1 VGKPD
6 TSGNTGWAWVFVVF
20 CVFAIWIYNSGS
32 GQQGQPP
39 ATPVAPLAGAGTLP
53 AAPTALEDQEPPVG
67 QNNVLSVPQ
76 IRWCKRER
84 IRADAIQGIVNTAN
98 GPEVDFFNA
107 GIDEL
112 NSRCGSYR
120 YRQAQ
125 LEQVARE
132 VATEQESIA
141 SLAKMDWVKKWP
153 KIPDAPGAQRAAD
166 PAPGLLESLQ
176 GASPASA
183 NPQTALSAQE
193 QSSIDSACSDQ
204 KLVYGAAAYEKCV
217 LDKKT
222 ALIAGPRHIDL
233 SGLNALE
240 YASIESACSN
250 QRLVEGPAPFN
261 ACLVR
266 KLADLQTAPRHFNL
280 LELSQA
286 EWQSLESSC
295 SDPKLLEGPGAYYRC
310 LASKIASL
318 RAGPR
323 NIDLTHLSD
332 ARRASIESAC
342 SDLKLVEGPAAY
354 NQCVAQK
361 LGQSTHE

>member
-1 VGKPD
+1 MGLRRLLRLRHLDLQLGFWPTRPAAGHASRAVGW
-6 TSGNTGWAWVFVVF
+6 GRNA
-20 CVFAIWIYNSGS
+20 
-32 GQQGQPP
+32 
-39 ATPVAPLAGAGTLP
+39 P

-204 KLVYGAAAYEKCV
+204 KLVYGAAAYEK
-217 LDKKT
+217 
-222 ALIAGPRHIDL
+222 R
-233 SGLNALE
+233 SE
-240 YASIESACSN
+240 
-250 QRLVEGPAPFN
+250 
-261 ACLVR
+261 
-266 KLADLQTAPRHFNL
+266 
-280 LELSQA
+280 
-286 EWQSLESSC
+286 
-295 SDPKLLEGPGAYYRC
+295 
-310 LASKIASL
+310 
-318 RAGPR
+318 
-323 NIDLTHLSD
+323 
-332 ARRASIESAC
+332 
-342 SDLKLVEGPAAY
+342 
-354 NQCVAQK
+354 
-361 LGQSTHE
+361 